1 MLWLKE
7 NLVTIAVC
15 LVLAVVVGLIIWSMI
30 RDKRAGRSP
39 CGGNCASCGV
49 CSGCHTA
56 QKQK

>member
-1 MLWLKE
+1 MLWLRE

-15 LVLAVVVGLIIWSMI
+15 VALAVIVGLIIWSMI

-39 CGGNCASCGV
+39 CGGNCACCGV
-49 CSGCHTA
+49 CGGCHAA